1 MKHRQEFVNQVSL
14 KWQRQGLSALISPVF
29 PTCAYKNEH
38 ADELSILNEYT
49 VLWNVIGFPCG
60 TVPIT
65 KVQEEEQNYKDH
77 FEDRLTYLLN
87 ESSNESFDMP
97 ISLQVIG
104 YAHQDEQVLGL
115 MKMIAEKMKFEY
127 VLPTVHRNGGI
138 QMREKVD
145 LEK

>member
-1 MKHRQEFVNQVSL
+1 MLKKVTNEKFERLMKHRQDFVNQVSL

-38 ADELSILNEYT
+38 ADELSMLNEYT

-77 FEDRLTYLLN
+77 YEDRLTYVLN
-87 ESSNESFDMP
+87 ESCNESFDMP

-104 YAHQDEQVLGL
+104 YAH
-115 MKMIAEKMKFEY
+115 
-127 VLPTVHRNGGI
+127 
-138 QMREKVD
+138 
-145 LEK
+145 